1 MGNFSHHSCGLFSSK
16 AACVQP
22 HTNVEDIQNSL
33 HQKRTIICFR
43 SGRSFFTFSKVN
55 RANYF
60 LYGRYILSHGLSSF
74 SPFNLTLIFAPCFI
88 LKKQCLLLRTLRS
101 HDIVF
106 FALHEILTCSVS
118 KYRGQ

>member
-1 MGNFSHHSCGLFSSK
+1 MGNFSRHSCGLFFLKSCNVYSRTLMSK
-16 AACVQP
+16 IYKIHC
-22 HTNVEDIQNSL
+22 IK
-33 HQKRTIICFR
+33 KRTIICFR

-88 LKKQCLLLRTLRS
+88 LKKQCLLRTLRS